1 MPFVEHASKAVLGW
15 GAYLQIGATVGGGS
29 PGTDT
34 FTNISELISHE
45 PPDEQADDVEVSHFG
60 SPARTKE
67 YIRAML
73 DGGEAPFGI
82 NYNPLQYPEHATLV
96 VLKKSGEKRNIR
108 FVLPS
113 AIETI
118 DFVGYVKGLKRTTEP
133 SGAQTADITLKVAG
147 AVSSDLAP

>member
-15 GAYLQIGATVGGGS
+15 GAYLQIGTTVGGGS

-34 FTNISELISHE
+34 FTNISEVTSHE
-45 PPDEQADDVEVSHFG
+45 PPDEQADDIEVTHFG
-60 SPARTKE
+60 SPLRTKE
-67 YIRAML
+67 YIRGLL
-73 DGGEAPFGI
+73 DAGDSSFTV
-82 NYNPLQYPEHATLV
+82 NYNPAQYPEQVTLV
-96 VLKKSGEKRNIR
+96 QLKKSGEKRNIR

-113 AIETI
+113 AMETI